1 MLILSDL
8 RTTLFQTLKHSLV
21 LGVGWMVATVIR
33 LSLLPV
39 FTRYLNTTEYGT
51 VAFLDT
57 AVGLARILLVAGLSS
72 SILRFFNEKG
82 NPDYQKTVV
91 STGMQVLLLMSIA
104 AAALSVLTAEP
115 MGSLLLGSPGKSALV
130 LLAAGEMIAGL
141 PRLAAESFLTATRK
155 TITLSV
161 IIACQALCS
170 AAVNLYLVV
179 YAGLGVRGM
188 LLGNFLVALLFSA
201 ALTGWT
207 LKKVG
212 WRFDRTLLAEMM
224 RFGLPMIPAL
234 LAAAAMHQADR
245 LFIRSFASIEE
256 VGIYSIAYT
265 FPFMLSSILIQNFE
279 RIWGASLMYEAARAP
294 DAGYQLRRM
303 CTYTMF
309 IIGIALFGTAMGARS
324 IVSVFTGPSFHEAY
338 RYMPPIALG
347 VWIYALHIFVR
358 TGVVLKKKTHLFP
371 VNYGIACGI
380 NIALNFILVPY
391 YGGMGAAWASVITYS
406 WFSIGG
412 YFLYRHCYRLEIEWG
427 RLTRFMVVCVAA
439 VIFRGMVTTA
449 GFSAT
454 LATDLGFFLVVPL
467 LLFLW
472 PGFVT
477 SGEKSAILELTL
489 RALPGFVRSGN
500 IRGNA

>member
-1 MLILSDL
+1 MVIPSDL
-8 RTTLFQTLKHSLV
+8 RTTLFQALKHSLV
-21 LGVGWMVATVIR
+21 LSVGWIVASGIR
-33 LSLLPV
+33 LCLLPV
-39 FTRYLNTTEYGT
+39 FTRYLDTVEYGT

-155 TITLSV
+155 TTALSA

-170 AAVNLYLVV
+170 AVVNLYLVV

-207 LKKVG
+207 LKRAG

-224 RFGLPMIPAL
+224 RFGLPMVPAL

-245 LFIRSFASIEE
+245 LFIRSFSSIEE

-265 FPFMLSSILIQNFE
+265 FPFMLSSILAQNFE

-303 CTYTMF
+303 CSYTMF
-309 IIGIALFGTAMGARS
+309 IIGIALFGTAVGARS

-338 RYMPPIALG
+338 RYMAPIALG
-347 VWIYALHIFVR
+347 VWIYTLHIFVR
-358 TGVVLKKKTHLFP
+358 TGVVLTKKTYLFP

-391 YGGMGAAWASVITYS
+391 YGGMGAAWTSVITYT

-412 YFLYRHCYRLEIEWG
+412 YFLYRHCYKLEIEWG
-427 RLTRFMVVCVAA
+427 RLARFMVVCVGV
-439 VIFRGMVTTA
+439 VILRGLVPTA
-449 GFSAT
+449 GLSAT
-454 LATDLGFFLVVPL
+454 LAADLGFFIIVPL
-467 LLFLW
+467 ALFFW

-477 SGEKSAILELTL
+477 AGEKSAILELTL
-489 RALPGFVRSGN
+489 RTLPGFLRPKN
-500 IRGNA
+500 TCGNA